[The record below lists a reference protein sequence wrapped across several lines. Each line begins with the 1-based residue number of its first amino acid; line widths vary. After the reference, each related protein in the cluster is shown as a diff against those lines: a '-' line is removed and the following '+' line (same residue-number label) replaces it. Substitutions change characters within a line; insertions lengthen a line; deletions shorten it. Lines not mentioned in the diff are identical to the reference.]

1 MMVKTFVVIYY
12 VSISSFSQPKEKF
25 FIVIAFF
32 FAIFIYLFVF
42 FCYFMIAQKWT
53 YDASNIQVLE
63 GLEPVRHR
71 PGMYIG
77 STDARG
83 LHHMVYEIVDNS
95 VDEALVGHCR
105 HITIVLSEWAKVTVY
120 DDGRGIPVD
129 IHPKTGKSALETILT
144 TLHAWGKFDKSVYKV
159 SGGLHGVGSSVV
171 NALSSWMR
179 AEVYK
184 DWKIYMQ
191 EFSRGLPKNEV
202 TVIGETTVSWTTIM
216 FIPDDTIFDVM
227 EFSYNTVS
235 TRIKNAAYLTPGVMF
250 TIVDE
255 ITGKQERFYFE
266 WGQKTRLRNLVGTQK
281 ILSPLF
287 FVEKEGKEVMV
298 EIAFQFVD
306 STNDTMLS
314 FANNIRTI
322 DGGTHVLWFKDA
334 LLTVINEVAANK
346 GLIDKKIGQFQIAD
360 ITDGLYAIVSIKVP
374 EPQFEGQTKGRL
386 GNGYVRKEVADVV
399 EGYLR
404 DYFKENEDAVVPVIE
419 KVLLSAKARMAAKL
433 ARESVMRKSALL
445 GGVLPGKLSDCST
458 KKAEGTELYI
468 VEWNSAWGSAKQA
481 RDSKF
486 QAILPLRGKVLNTE
500 QAMIQK
506 ILANE
511 EIKSLIMA
519 MWAGLKE
526 SFEPEKLRYEKIVIM
541 TDADVDGS
549 HIRTLLLTFFFRY
562 MRPVIE
568 TGHLFIAV
576 PPLYKF
582 KFGKK
587 EQYIYPPDLDIEP
600 TLEKYGFD
608 PDKTQIQRY
617 KGLGEM
623 NPEQLRETTMD
634 PATRKMM
641 KVNIEDAEEA
651 DKLFRILM
659 GSDVPSRKHFI
670 LTHAKQVRELDV

>member
-1 MMVKTFVVIYY
+1 MTN
-12 VSISSFSQPKEKF
+12 P
-25 FIVIAFF
+25 
-32 FAIFIYLFVF
+32 
-42 FCYFMIAQKWT
+42 T
-53 YDASNIQVLE
+53 GNYDASNIQVLE

-71 PGMYIG
+71 PGMYIW
-77 STDARG
+77 STDTRG

-95 VDEALVGHCR
+95 VDEALAGHCK
-105 HITIVLSEWAKVTVY
+105 HITTVISAGSKVTVY

-179 AEVYK
+179 AEVHK
-184 DWKIYMQ
+184 NGKIYMQ
-191 EFSRGLPKNEV
+191 EFRRGVPQADV
-202 TVIGETTVSWTTIM
+202 TTIGETTVSGTTIS

-227 EFSYNTVS
+227 DFSYNTIV

-255 ITGKQERFYFE
+255 VSGKQERFYFE
-266 WGQKTRLRNLVGTQK
+266 GGQKTRLRNLVGTQK
-281 ILSPLF
+281 VLSPLF
-287 FVEKEGKEVMV
+287 FVEQEGKEVMV
-298 EIAFQFVD
+298 EVACQFVD
-306 STNDTMLS
+306 STNDTILS
-314 FANNIRTI
+314 FTNNIRTI
-322 DGGTHVLWFKDA
+322 DGGTHVLGFKDA
-334 LLTVINEVAANK
+334 LLTVINEVATAK
-346 GLIDKKIGQFQIAD
+346 GLVDKKIGQFQISD
-360 ITDGLYAIVSIKVP
+360 ITDGLYAIVSVKVP

-386 GNGYVRKEVADVV
+386 GNGYVRKEVADVI
-399 EGYLR
+399 EAYLR
-404 DYFKENEDAVVPVIE
+404 DYFKEHEDAVVPVIE

-445 GGVLPGKLSDCST
+445 WGVLPGKLSDCST

-468 VEWNSAWGSAKQA
+468 VEGNSAWGSAKQA

-506 ILANE
+506 ILGNE

-519 MWAGLKE
+519 MGAGLKE

-582 KFGKK
+582 KQGKK
-587 EQYIYPPDLDIEP
+587 EQYIYPPDIEIEP
-600 TLEKYGFD
+600 ALEKYWFD
-608 PDKTQIQRY
+608 ADKTQVQRY

-623 NPEQLRETTMD
+623 NPEQLRVTTMD
-634 PATRKMM
+634 PASRKMM

-659 GSDVPSRKHFI
+659 WSDVPSRKHFI

>member
-1 MMVKTFVVIYY
+1 MTN
-12 VSISSFSQPKEKF
+12 P
-25 FIVIAFF
+25 
-32 FAIFIYLFVF
+32 
-42 FCYFMIAQKWT
+42 T
-53 YDASNIQVLE
+53 GNYDASNIQVLE

-71 PGMYIG
+71 PWMYIG
-77 STDARG
+77 STDTRW

-95 VDEALVGHCR
+95 VDEALAGHCR
-105 HITIVLSEWAKVTVY
+105 HITTVLSAGSKVTVY

-129 IHPKTGKSALETILT
+129 IHPKTWKSALETILT

-159 SGGLHGVGSSVV
+159 SGGLHGVWSSVV
-171 NALSSWMR
+171 NALSSYMK
-179 AEVYK
+179 AEVHK
-184 DWKIYMQ
+184 NGNVYMQ
-191 EFSRGLPKNEV
+191 EFRRGVPQEDV
-202 TVIGETTVSWTTIM
+202 RIIGETTVSGTTIT
-216 FIPDDTIFDVM
+216 FIPDDTIFDAM
-227 EFSYNTVS
+227 EFSYNTIV
-235 TRIKNAAYLTPGVMF
+235 TRIKNSAYLTPGVMF

-255 ITGKQERFYFE
+255 VSGKQERFYFE
-266 WGQKTRLRNLVGTQK
+266 GGQKTWLRNLVGTQK
-281 ILSPLF
+281 VLSPLF
-287 FVEKEGKEVMV
+287 FIEQEGKNVFVEV
-298 EIAFQFVD
+298 ACQFVD
-306 STNDTMLS
+306 STNDTILS
-314 FANNIRTI
+314 FTNNIRTI
-322 DGGTHVLWFKDA
+322 DGGTHVLGFKDA
-334 LLTVINEVAANK
+334 LLTVINEVATAK
-346 GLIDKKIGQFQIAD
+346 WLVDKKIGQFQISD
-360 ITDGLYAIVSIKVP
+360 ITDGLYAIVSVKVP

-386 GNGYVRKEVADVV
+386 GNGYIRGEVSKVIED
-399 EGYLR
+399 YLR
-404 DYFKENEDAVVPVIE
+404 AYFKENEDAVVPVIE

-433 ARESVMRKSALL
+433 ARESVMRKSVLL
-445 GGVLPGKLSDCST
+445 GGVLPGKLSDCSI

-468 VEWNSAWGSAKQA
+468 VEGNSAWGSAKQA
-481 RDSKF
+481 RDSKY

-506 ILANE
+506 ILGNE

-519 MWAGLKE
+519 MGAGLKE
-526 SFEPEKLRYEKIVIM
+526 SFDSEKLRYEKIVIM

-600 TLEKYGFD
+600 ALEKYWFD
-608 PDKTQIQRY
+608 MEKTQVQRY

-634 PATRKMM
+634 PARRKMM
-641 KVNIEDAEEA
+641 KVNVEDAEEA

-670 LTHAKQVRELDV
+670 LTHAKMVRDLDV

>member
-1 MMVKTFVVIYY
+1 
-12 VSISSFSQPKEKF
+12 
-25 FIVIAFF
+25 
-32 FAIFIYLFVF
+32 
-42 FCYFMIAQKWT
+42 
-53 YDASNIQVLE
+53 
-63 GLEPVRHR
+63 
-71 PGMYIG
+71 
-77 STDARG
+77 
-83 LHHMVYEIVDNS
+83 MVYEIVDNS
-95 VDEALVGHCR
+95 VDEALAGHCR
-105 HITIVLSEWAKVTVY
+105 HITTVLQPGSKVIVY

-144 TLHAWGKFDKSVYKV
+144 TLHAGGKFDKSVYKV
-159 SGGLHGVGSSVV
+159 SWWLHGVGSSVV
-171 NALSSWMR
+171 NALSSYMK
-179 AEVYK
+179 AEVHK
-184 DWKIYMQ
+184 NGKVYMQ
-191 EFSRGLPKNEV
+191 EYKRGVPQNEV
-202 TVIGETTVSWTTIM
+202 TVVGETEVTGTTIT
-216 FIPDDTIFDVM
+216 FVPDDTIFDTM
-227 EFSYNTVS
+227 EFSYNTLA
-235 TRIKNAAYLTPGVMF
+235 TRIKNAAYLTPWVVF

-255 ITGKQERFYFE
+255 VSGKQERFYFE
-266 WGQKTRLRNLVGTQK
+266 WGQKTWLRNLVGAQK
-281 ILSPLF
+281 VLSPLIAI
-287 FVEKEGKEVMV
+287 EQEGNEVMV
-298 EIAFQFVD
+298 EIACQFVD
-306 STNDTMLS
+306 SMNDTLLS
-314 FANNIRTI
+314 FVNNIRTI
-322 DGGTHVLWFKDA
+322 DGWTHVLGFKDA
-334 LLTVINEVAANK
+334 LLTVVNEVAANK
-346 GLIDKKIGQFQIAD
+346 WLIDKKIGQFQISD
-360 ITDGLYAIVSIKVP
+360 IMDGLYAIVAVKIP

-386 GNGYVRKEVADVV
+386 GNGYVRGEVVKVV
-399 EGYLR
+399 EAYLR
-404 DYFKENEDAVVPVIE
+404 DYFKEHEDAVVPMIE

-445 GGVLPGKLSDCST
+445 GWVLPGKLSDCST

-468 VEWNSAWGSAKQA
+468 VEGNSAWWSAKQA

-519 MWAGLKE
+519 MGAGLKE

-582 KFGKK
+582 KQGKK
-587 EQYIYPPDLDIEP
+587 EQYIYPPDLDIDP
-600 TLEKYGFD
+600 ALEKYWFD
-608 PDKTQIQRY
+608 SDKTQIQRY

-641 KVNIEDAEEA
+641 KVQIEDAEEA